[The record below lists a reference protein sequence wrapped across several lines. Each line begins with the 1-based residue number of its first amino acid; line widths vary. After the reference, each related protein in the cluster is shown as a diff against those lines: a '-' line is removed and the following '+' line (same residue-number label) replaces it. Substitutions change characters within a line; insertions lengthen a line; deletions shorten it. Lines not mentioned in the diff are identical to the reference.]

1 MHTQNALDMSSACY
15 ETNSHRALVSC
26 IVYVSNHVKQLS
38 SKVFEVGSRL
48 GIFQI
53 QCMNW
58 RQYAFG
64 MSNTFCELDS
74 PRAPSISKHKP
85 NLCHAQF
92 AWRPKWA
99 TAEQVHKGAHTYKP
113 YTMHCVHAPHAQ
125 SRTVLRTS
133 HMDACAIQCAHS
145 LFNTH
150 VRLET
155 KSNSM

>member
-1 MHTQNALDMSSACY
+1 MY
-15 ETNSHRALVSC
+15 E
-26 IVYVSNHVKQLS
+26 
-38 SKVFEVGSRL
+38 
-48 GIFQI
+48 
-53 QCMNW
+53 W

-74 PRAPSISKHKP
+74 PRAPSISKHKQ

-113 YTMHCVHAPHAQ
+113 CTMHCIHAPHAH

-150 VRLET
+150 VRLEK
-155 KSNSM
+155 KSNSNTKSVKSEDNKKESKSKSVDDQKQKGKIESKKS